1 MGKRKQ
7 GTGGPSGRA
16 TPRPGG
22 TGGGGDPGSA
32 PRVAGYVRVSK
43 ECNLEKFGMDAQ
55 VAAVTRYVEHRGW
68 GRAKIYRENGVSG
81 YRRERPALGRLL
93 ADARAGKLDVVIFP
107 SIDRAARSVT
117 DMIDIDAALREA
129 NVGIIFVREGVDTSS
144 PTGQFFRNICASV
157 AQFEGKLIHERLLK
171 GLRMK
176 ASRGG
181 YTGGPLPYGYRR
193 ETPRPGGKGR
203 AVVVP
208 EEADVVRLVFRMR
221 LDGKSYRKIAGEL
234 RSLGVKT
241 KLGGCWRYGT
251 VSKMLACAFH
261 AGWVKHEGGYVRGS
275 HEAIVSV
282 ETFNRAQRMF
292 HDEGDKKRNGAKRIR
307 LPGDRRASRR
317 ARRH

>member
-1 MGKRKQ
+1 
-7 GTGGPSGRA
+7 
-16 TPRPGG
+16 
-22 TGGGGDPGSA
+22 
-32 PRVAGYVRVSK
+32 
-43 ECNLEKFGMDAQ
+43 MDAQ
-55 VAAVTRYVEHRGW
+55 VAAVERYVEHRGW

-81 YRRERPALGRLL
+81 YKRERPALARLL
-93 ADARAGKLDVVIFP
+93 ADARAGKLDVVVFP

-129 NVGIIFVREGVDTSS
+129 NVAIVFVREGVDTSS

-193 ETPRPGGKGR
+193 EAARPGTKGR

-208 EEADVVRLVFRMR
+208 EEADVVRLVFRLR
-221 LDGKSYRKIAGEL
+221 LDGKSYREIAGEL
-234 RSLGVKT
+234 RSRGVAT
-241 KLGGCWRYGT
+241 KRGGRWRYGT
-251 VSKMLACAFH
+251 VGGMLGCAFH
-261 AGWVKHEGGYVRGS
+261 AGWVKHDGGYVRGS

-282 ETFNRAQRMF
+282 ETFNRAQQVF
-292 HDEGDKKRNGAKRIR
+292 HSDADRKRNEAKRTR
-307 LPGDRRASRR
+307 LPEGRRAPKR
-317 ARRH
+317 ARRPGERVPKGGGA